1 MKLIVQTICCSR
13 EKGHLGRKILYN
25 LDVEYT
31 LNMLTGLQILLL
43 TFMISTSATLAHI
56 NLVDAATEDNSTS
69 GGTSPKNEDVFALL
83 ELEKDVAK
91 HEGSLKDL
99 HSGEKSPFDLLGEVK
114 NKGKFKP
121 ESGSFLPEFD
131 DTLKG
136 NGE

>member
-1 MKLIVQTICCSR
+1 MKLIVP
-13 EKGHLGRKILYN
+13 
-25 LDVEYT
+25 
-31 LNMLTGLQILLL
+31 
-43 TFMISTSATLAHI
+43 TSATLAQI
-56 NLVDAATEDNSTS
+56 NLVNATTWNNSTS
-69 GGTSPKNEDVFALL
+69 DETSTKNEDVFALL